1 MDPRVAEQ
9 FKRLEGMITRVALAL
24 GDKKRGD
31 REGKEETVASET
43 AAAVAA
49 IGGRL
54 RAPPS
59 SSPKSSSLLA
69 GLASAIGHVRKPQ
82 RVSLSVVGGSA
93 ADDEEEEDALKL
105 HPDETD
111 SPDKDDA
118 VAGALDGHIYPD
130 VVRSIAKHHGTFK
143 KWVARLELKSNRNKH
158 EMDTLCSALDKLL
171 TGSPEDGVDIL
182 VRRLM
187 ALQQVESG
195 KSWSVA
201 KALEANDIDH
211 PLPRTV
217 LRAALR
223 EAALQDKFEKA
234 GKAKDDSKSSIK
246 KKSNYGASWE
256 SSFNSAFGGGR
267 GRGGGRGG
275 SDRTQS
281 RGGAGP
287 AAGGR
292 GSVTPAQ

>member
-1 MDPRVAEQ
+1 MDPQVGAQ
-9 FKRLEGMITRVALAL
+9 LKRLEAMITRVALAV
-24 GDKKRGD
+24 GEIKREESKAA
-31 REGKEETVASET
+31 REESDT

-49 IGGRL
+49 IGGASRSL
-54 RAPPS
+54 PS
-59 SSPKSSSLLA
+59 SSPKSHSLLE
-69 GLASAIGHVRKPQ
+69 GLASAIGHVAKPR
-82 RVSLSVVGGSA
+82 RVSVSVVGA
-93 ADDEEEEDALKL
+93 ATGDEDDEETLKL
-105 HPDETD
+105 SPEETD
-111 SPDKDDA
+111 SPAKDDA

-130 VVRSIAKHHGTFK
+130 VVRSVAKHHGTFK

-158 EMDTLCSALDKLL
+158 EMDTLCAALDKLL

-201 KALEANDIDH
+201 KALEASDIDH

-234 GKAKDDSKSSIK
+234 GKSKDDGKSSTK
-246 KKSNYGASWE
+246 KKSSYGASWE

-275 SDRTQS
+275 GDRSQS
-281 RGGAGP
+281 RGGASSS
-287 AAGGR
+287 AGGR
-292 GSVTPAQ
+292 GSATPAQ

>member
-1 MDPRVAEQ
+1 MDAVLEARL
-9 FKRLEGMITRVALAL
+9 KRLEGMITRVALAV
-24 GDKKRGD
+24 GNNRRGESKTDK
-31 REGKEETVASET
+31 SNT

-49 IGGRL
+49 IGGASRSL
-54 RAPPS
+54 PS
-59 SSPKSSSLLA
+59 SSPKSQSLLA
-69 GLASAIGHVRKPQ
+69 GLASAIGHVSKPS
-82 RVSLSVVGGSA
+82 RVSLSVVGASA
-93 ADDEEEEDALKL
+93 GDDDDDEEALKL
-105 HPDETD
+105 DPEETD
-111 SPDKDDA
+111 PPAKDDA

-130 VVRSIAKHHGTFK
+130 VVRSVAKHHGTFK

-234 GKAKDDSKSSIK
+234 GKSKEDSKSSSK
-246 KKSNYGASWE
+246 KKSNYGGSWE
-256 SSFNSAFGGGR
+256 SSFNNTFGGGR

-275 SDRTQS
+275 GDRSQS
-281 RGGAGP
+281 RGGASSS
-287 AAGGR
+287 AGGR
-292 GSVTPAQ
+292 GSATPAQ